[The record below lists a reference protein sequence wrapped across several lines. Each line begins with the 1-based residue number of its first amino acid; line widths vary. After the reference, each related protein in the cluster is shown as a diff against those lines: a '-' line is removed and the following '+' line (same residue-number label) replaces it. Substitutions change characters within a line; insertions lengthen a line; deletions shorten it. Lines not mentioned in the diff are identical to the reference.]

1 MCDYKASIQ
10 DDRLGVC
17 ARERESENR
26 ESENQSVTPS
36 SMSPFMG
43 CRGHGGRR
51 RHFICERRRC
61 RGLTA
66 ESQAFVRRK
75 VDGREV
81 YPVRWSLPRGIHV
94 TADLGA
100 NNNDDDRWIH
110 ALKKHIGFN
119 SKPGQ

>member
-1 MCDYKASIQ
+1 MVAP
-10 DDRLGVC
+10 
-17 ARERESENR
+17 
-26 ESENQSVTPS
+26 T

-43 CRGHGGRR
+43 RGGHGGCR
-51 RHFICERRRC
+51 RHFIRERRRR

-100 NNNDDDRWIH
+100 NDNDDDRWIH
-110 ALKKHIGFN
+110 ALKKHIGVN